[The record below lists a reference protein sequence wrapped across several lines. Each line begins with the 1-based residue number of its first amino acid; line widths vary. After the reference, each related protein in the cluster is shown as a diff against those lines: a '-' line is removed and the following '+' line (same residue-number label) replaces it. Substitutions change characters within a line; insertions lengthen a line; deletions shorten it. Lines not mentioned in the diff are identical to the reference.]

1 MMEKSNEYFM
11 RLAIEQALLA
21 KEIGEVPIGAIVVK
35 DNEVVGSGYNKRETQ
50 KLATSHAELIAIE
63 DACKRLGGWRLHE
76 CDLYVT
82 LEPCPMCSG
91 AIINSRIKNLFFG
104 AFDSKAG
111 CCGSVINI
119 FENPFN
125 HKPQIFGGLLQQDC
139 GKLLTEFFLKLRK
152 AKVEK

>member
-1 MMEKSNEYFM
+1 M